1 MDVDVDSV
9 ESELNVYTRLQQVT
23 LDTDPLMWWKQH
35 VLRVSSPGPD
45 GQAAPGC
52 SCHFCVS

>member
-9 ESELNVYTRLQQVT
+9 ETELNSYTRVYQVT

-35 VLRVSSPGPD
+35 VQEFPLLTRMD
-45 GQAAPGC
+45 R
-52 SCHFCVS
+52 